1 MKNKLL
7 YIFVCCFCFIGCT
20 DETKVQS
27 VSLEPNELTLK
38 IGETYQ
44 IEMIINPISAII
56 YNPVAWR
63 SSDPNVAQ
71 VDSKGNVTA
80 IYAGEC
86 IITCKTKHHEDYC
99 RVTVVAPKY
108 EVTFTNCVVFDEG
121 VKSETN
127 QRNLILRLYDENLN
141 IDSTGAISGNGLFLN
156 INLYAPNDSEKLPIG
171 IYQTSDT
178 IKDFTIQP
186 GKLLHEGSSYYA
198 TGSYLGQYTDNGLSA
213 LFLTEGKITVEN
225 NGNYSIIC
233 SFIGNQTEKVD
244 ATFNGSIDIYDTSHE
259 NKITTIEYTDS
270 KQEPIE
276 IENEPTLNHVKITLS
291 NNDTTL
297 IFIARTPKSI
307 ITLPTG
313 NYYLSTNIRAY
324 TLIENECFIETSDKK
339 TAIVEATMQVKEN
352 EYYGTFTDING
363 NKYSIR
369 KQENIKKTTNK
380 IFCLLKDYL

>member
-27 VSLEPNELTLK
+27 VRLEPNELTLK

-86 IITCKTKHHEDYC
+86 TITCKTKHHEDYC
-99 RVTVVAPKY
+99 RITVIAPKY
-108 EVTFTNCVVFDEG
+108 DITFTNGVVFDEG

-127 QRNLILRLYDENLN
+127 QRNLILRLYDDNLN
-141 IDSTGAISGNGLFLN
+141 IDSTGTMSGNGLFLN
-156 INLYAPNDSEKLPIG
+156 INLYAPTESEGLPAG
-171 IYQTSDT
+171 TYKTSDT
-178 IKDFTIQP
+178 INDYTIQP
-186 GKLLHEGSSYYA
+186 GALRQEGNSYYA

-213 LFLTEGKITVEN
+213 LFLTEGEIIIEN
-225 NGNYSIIC
+225 NGDYSVKC
-233 SFIGNQTEKVD
+233 SFSGIQTEKVD
-244 ATFNGSIDIYDTSHE
+244 ASFDGQIDIYDTSYE
-259 NKITTIEYTDS
+259 NKITTIEYTNS
-270 KQEPIE
+270 EQESIE
-276 IENEPTLNHVKITLS
+276 IENEPTLNHIKITLS
-291 NNDTTL
+291 NNDTTV

-307 ITLPTG
+307 TTLPTG
-313 NYYLSTNIRAY
+313 NYYISTDVRAY

-339 TAIVEATMQVKEN
+339 TAIIKATMQVKEN
-352 EYYGTFTDING
+352 EYYGTFTDIEG
-363 NKYSIR
+363 NKYSVK
-369 KQENIKKTTNK
+369 KQENIKKQQIK
-380 IFCLLKDYL
+380 SFVY